1 MIVNDDRDQ
10 EQRRGRGDMVM
21 MMMITIMMPVIAAV
35 QTITMFQQS
44 CVITHEAN
52 LGWYY

>member
-1 MIVNDDRDQ
+1 MLIMIKNK
-10 EQRRGRGDMVM
+10 EEEEEMMVM